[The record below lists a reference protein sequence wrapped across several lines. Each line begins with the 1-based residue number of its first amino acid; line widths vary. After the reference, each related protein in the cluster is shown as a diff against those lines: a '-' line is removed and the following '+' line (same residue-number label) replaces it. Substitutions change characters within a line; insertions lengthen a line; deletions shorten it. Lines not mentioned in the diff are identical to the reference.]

1 MDILKNLV
9 FNGDIFQTVG
19 EIKLSS
25 SDIPLLTN
33 GNELCFADNS
43 IKIDVTPLFN
53 LTQDSC
59 DCVLKSTDNRVVFNL
74 SFDNGLL
81 DGICSVWVCNT
92 LVCEGRWQKGQRM
105 GYFHE
110 YCCGTEVFDGKYKD
124 GVRYGKA
131 LIRVTLDD
139 SPQLV
144 VFRDNSPLYYSIEQ
158 YYDRTI
164 LLEYDPV
171 VLLSK
176 IMVSSEL
183 KRSGFVINY
192 QHGQLSNVELWKE
205 DHFLYTLKRFTGD
218 RMTCFNEFKEVTYAG
233 QYCSLSSIWF
243 VMHGEGTQFLNG
255 SIYYNGTMRYGK
267 RQGYGRLYYHNG
279 KVKYEGFWSD
289 DEPDGDGVIY
299 DKDGLQFCTCHCKNG
314 TFQYGFRTYNVFSFA
329 PMNPILSWFSN
340 SSQKNE
346 YSVLNQ
352 LFIPSTYFD
361 LAFAKS
367 PFPEIKSG
375 YDLRQSVSPVTIS
388 PFLTSWNRMKP
399 FLRVI
404 NLTSSESIVS
414 VSQIHI
420 HNDQEFDFMIDWDLS
435 ILMKLESLIL
445 DDCSMANQSSFIV
458 KSVPVLKNIQIGNN
472 CFNHHRESNNQED
485 GQFQLIDCPHLI
497 TVTIGGDSFQDYS
510 SINVISELDTFFSFS
525 RLSSTS
531 SVSPS

>member
-192 QHGQLSNVELWKE
+192 QRGQLSNVELWKE

-218 RMTCFNEFKEVTYAG
+218 RMTCFNESKEVTYAG

-367 PFPEIKSG
+367 PFPDIKS
-375 YDLRQSVSPVTIS
+375 
-388 PFLTSWNRMKP
+388 F
-399 FLRVI
+399 
-404 NLTSSESIVS
+404 NL
-414 VSQIHI
+414 
-420 HNDQEFDFMIDWDLS
+420 L
-435 ILMKLESLIL
+435 
-445 DDCSMANQSSFIV
+445 
-458 KSVPVLKNIQIGNN
+458 
-472 CFNHHRESNNQED
+472 
-485 GQFQLIDCPHLI
+485 
-497 TVTIGGDSFQDYS
+497 
-510 SINVISELDTFFSFS
+510 
-525 RLSSTS
+525 
-531 SVSPS
+531 